1 MSRLVDSQLTILLIS
16 AVFTV
21 QMTGFN
27 FYLFSRLA
35 SQSPTRSAFLL
46 FGSVNKM
53 LAMFFGT
60 NRCNIGSGRG
70 FGVGLEA
77 DPVGTGPNEALSKG
91 LASVTKT

>member
-1 MSRLVDSQLTILLIS
+1 MEQIHI
-16 AVFTV
+16 
-21 QMTGFN
+21 
-27 FYLFSRLA
+27 SRLA

>member
-1 MSRLVDSQLTILLIS
+1 
-16 AVFTV
+16 
-21 QMTGFN
+21 
-27 FYLFSRLA
+27 
-35 SQSPTRSAFLL
+35 
-46 FGSVNKM
+46 M